1 MIQGES
7 MAVSHLHAEPNR
19 LALNRAGLLLFISSE
34 AMLFAAM
41 FVARLYLAGLE
52 RPADVNEPLGAA
64 LTATLLI
71 SSLLAYRA
79 EKAIAAGNRA
89 AMLRFLLGAL
99 LAGVL
104 FVVGV
109 GVEWSSAR
117 FPVGSSYGT
126 AFFATT
132 GLHLAHLLSGL
143 AVLGLVFRLGRHGH
157 FSAESHWGVS
167 AAVRYWTFV
176 DLMWLFGV
184 YPLLYLL

>member
-1 MIQGES
+1 
-7 MAVSHLHAEPNR
+7 MAVSRLHAEKSR
-19 LALNRAGLLLFISSE
+19 LALNQAGLLLFIASE

-41 FVARLYLAGLE
+41 FAARLYLAGLE
-52 RPADVNEPLGAA
+52 RPADVNETLGAA
-64 LTATLLI
+64 LTAILLA

-79 EKAIAAGNRA
+79 EKAIAAGDRA

-99 LAGVL
+99 LAGAL

-109 GVEWSSAR
+109 GLEWSSAR
-117 FPVGSSYGT
+117 FSVASPYGT

-132 GLHLAHLLSGL
+132 GLHLAHLVSGL
-143 AVLGLVFRLGRHGH
+143 AVLGLVFRLGRRGH
-157 FSAESHWGVS
+157 FSAESHWGVT
-167 AAVRYWTFV
+167 AVVRYWTFV